1 MVPVE
6 AGSIKTI
13 DAYTQKPDWWKYL
26 IVQVE
31 AGFME
36 KIIVW
41 AEEELIKLF
50 NNESRS
56 GIDKAIYIFE
66 LLLKHW

>member
-1 MVPVE
+1 MVQVE

-13 DAYTQKPDWWKYL
+13 GAYTQKPDWLKYL
-26 IVQVE
+26 IPVVQVE

-41 AEEELIKLF
+41 AEEELI
-50 NNESRS
+50 
-56 GIDKAIYIFE
+56 
-66 LLLKHW
+66 

>member
-1 MVPVE
+1 MVHAE
-6 AGSIKTI
+6 AGSIN
-13 DAYTQKPDWWKYL
+13 TQKPDWWKYL
-26 IVQVE
+26 IVQEE

>member
-1 MVPVE
+1 MVQVE
-6 AGSIKTI
+6 AGSIKRI
-13 DAYTQKPDWWKYL
+13 GSYTQKPDWWKYL

-50 NNESRS
+50 NNESRRW
-56 GIDKAIYIFE
+56 IDKAIYIFE

>member
-1 MVPVE
+1 MVQVE

-13 DAYTQKPDWWKYL
+13 GVYTQKPDWWKYL

-56 GIDKAIYIFE
+56 WIDKAIYIFE
-66 LLLKHW
+66 SLLKHW